1 MPKACLRG
9 MIGAPSPMVNDID
22 KIVHF
27 RGSRGVYHALTLI
40 GKDRRQSVNNRCNPA
55 DVLKL

>member
-9 MIGAPSPMVNDID
+9 MIGAPSPMVNNLD

-40 GKDRRQSVNNRCNPA
+40 GKDRRKSVNKRRNQA
-55 DVLKL
+55 DAL